1 MMQKKDELYNKSI
14 QQFISILTNI
24 KLQMRLN
31 PEKAEENI
39 NEVIILLRKQI
50 IIPEVKASLP
60 KQKSLVKVSATEEQ
74 KSSKEVK
81 VEKIP
86 AVEEQKVSV
95 ALPVTAELLVN
106 APVTE
111 EPFVSADKIKEAEET

>member
-1 MMQKKDELYNKSI
+1 MQKKDELYNKSI

>member
-1 MMQKKDELYNKSI
+1 MQKKDELYNKSI

-39 NEVIILLRKQI
+39 DEVIILLRNQI
-50 IIPEVKASLP
+50 IIPEVKASPP
-60 KQKSLVKVSATEEQ
+60 KQ

-86 AVEEQKVSV
+86 AVEEPKVSV
-95 ALPVTAELLVN
+95 ALPVVAESLVI

-111 EPFVSADKIKEAEET
+111 ELFVSADKIKEAEEA